1 MEEIFILEKD
11 INNIL
16 NNINTIIENT
26 YKELE
31 DFELL
36 ISK

>member
-11 INNIL
+11 INSIL
-16 NNINTIIENT
+16 NNINTIIKNT

>member
-26 YKELE
+26 YKELK

-36 ISK
+36 IGK